1 MNESIILSEK
11 SQLQKNTYCM
21 ILFIGKIQKRQT
33 YREESRSFLD
43 KPGGRDT
50 REWLLMS
57 TGFLLGVK
65 KVFWSL
71 DHGGGHM
78 TL

>member
-1 MNESIILSEK
+1 MNESIILSER

-33 YREESRSFLD
+33 YREESRSLLD
-43 KPGGRDT
+43 KPRGKDT

-65 KVFWSL
+65 KVFWNL
-71 DHGGGHM
+71 DCGDGH
-78 TL
+78 TAL